1 MSKLTKQH
9 FIDAAERIRD
19 SNFTRRERTVL
30 TRFCT
35 EFFRHWNPE
44 FDRSRFEEAC
54 SPSLIPKGK
63 SGGLKKAIAKYKHPS
78 EVKAHISCDWCGV
91 AIVPGGAKY
100 LKGNTAIGQPAM
112 MVACPNCPMTKRAP
126 FIVPAGETRE
136 MRVGF
141 HDQPW
146 NDDICQGAKDALEE
160 LHPGITNEGRGL
172 CKHGAPYKGRNCKEC
187 ARDS

>member
-9 FIDAAERIRD
+9 FIDAAERIREA
-19 SNFTRRERTVL
+19 NITRRERTIL
-30 TRFCT
+30 TRFCI

-112 MVACPNCPMTKRAP
+112 MIACPNCPMTKRAP
-126 FIVPAGETRE
+126 HILPHPKDIEDGRI
-136 MRVGF
+136 
-141 HDQPW
+141 
-146 NDDICQGAKDALEE
+146 DDTPEE
-160 LHPGITNEGRGL
+160 DDGHSGYNRGT
-172 CKHGAPYKGRNCKEC
+172 CMHGAPYSGKNCKEC